1 MIMDVRQKTS
11 LPWSHHIARE
21 NMFQAHIHHQFGR
34 NVAIPTTYTPVADMG
49 IYRTPQPAAATQLRV
64 KAGGNAA
71 DTANGAGARS
81 VRLWGLNAS
90 GDEVTE
96 VLATAG
102 ASASAATTNS
112 FIRLY
117 LAEVEGSG
125 TYGTQAAGSHVANIT
140 IENAAGTEDWA
151 QIQLNGF
158 PSAST
163 GIGSITVPRNH
174 VGLLTSAQINVDGTK
189 TTDLLILKREGIL
202 QSSAPY
208 KPIKK
213 IQELLGI
220 NQSITITFDVP
231 IKFPELTDLGVLAK
245 VSNGTGAV
253 SVDMEVIMLEAET

>member
-1 MIMDVRQKTS
+1 MDVRQKTS

-34 NVAIPTTYTPVADMG
+34 NISCPTTYVPVTDIG
-49 IYRTPQPAAATQLRV
+49 VYRTPQAGAAMALRI

-71 DTANGAGARS
+71 DTAAGLGARS
-81 VRLWGLNAS
+81 VRLYGLNAL
-90 GDEVTE
+90 GDEVEE

-117 LAEVEGSG
+117 LAEVEDSG

-174 VGLLTSAQINVDGTK
+174 VGLLTSVQINVDGTK
-189 TTDLLILKREGIL
+189 TTDILILKREGIL

-213 IQELLGI
+213 IQELLGV
-220 NQSITITFDVP
+220 NRSILITFDVP
-231 IKFPELTDLGVLAK
+231 IKFPELTDIGLLAK

>member
-11 LPWSHHIARE
+11 LPWSHHIARQ

-34 NVAIPTTYTPVADMG
+34 NVACPTTYVPVSDIG
-49 IYRTPQPAAATQLRV
+49 VYITPQPAAATQLRI

-81 VRLWGLNAS
+81 VRLWGLNAA

-117 LAEVEGSG
+117 LAEVEDSG
-125 TYGTQAAGSHVANIT
+125 TYGSQSAGSHVGNIT

-174 VGLLTSAQINVDGTK
+174 VGLLTSAQINVNGTK
-189 TTDLLILKREGIL
+189 TTDILILNREGIL

-253 SVDMEVIMLEAET
+253 SVDMEVILLEAET

>member
-1 MIMDVRQKTS
+1 MDVRQKTS

-34 NVAIPTTYTPVADMG
+34 NIAVGLNYTPVSDIG
-49 IYRTPQPAAATQLRV
+49 VYRTPQPAAATQLRI

-71 DTANGAGARS
+71 DTANGSGARS
-81 VRLWGLNAS
+81 VRLWGLNAA

-96 VLATAG
+96 VIATAG
-102 ASASAATTNS
+102 ALASASTVNS
-112 FIRLY
+112 FMRLY
-117 LAEVEGSG
+117 LVEVEASG
-125 TYGTQAAGSHVANIT
+125 TYGTQALGSHAGNIT
-140 IENAAGTEDWA
+140 IENVAGTEDWA

-158 PSAST
+158 PSASS
-163 GIGSITVPRNH
+163 GIAAITVPRNH
-174 VGLLTSAQINVDGTK
+174 VGLLTSIEINVDGTK
-189 TTDLLILKREGIL
+189 TTDIIILKREGIL

-213 IQELLGI
+213 IQELIGI
-220 NQSITITFDVP
+220 NQTVLISFEVP
-231 IKFPELTDLGVLAK
+231 IKFPELTDIGLLAK

>member
-1 MIMDVRQKTS
+1 
-11 LPWSHHIARE
+11 
-21 NMFQAHIHHQFGR
+21 MFQAHIHHQFGR
-34 NVAIPTTYTPVADMG
+34 NIACPTTYTPVSDIG
-49 IYRTPQPAAATQLRV
+49 VYRTPQPANAVHLRV

-81 VRLWGLNAS
+81 VKLWGLNAS

-96 VLATAG
+96 VIATAG

-117 LAEVEGSG
+117 LAEVYESG
-125 TYGTQAAGSHVANIT
+125 TYGTQAAGSHVGNIT

-189 TTDLLILKREGIL
+189 TTDILIMKREGIL
-202 QSSAPY
+202 QAAAPY
-208 KPIKK
+208 QPIKK
-213 IQELLGI
+213 MQELIGI
-220 NQSITITFDVP
+220 TQSVTISFDVP
-231 IKFPELTDLGVLAK
+231 IKFPELTDMGVLAK

>member
-1 MIMDVRQKTS
+1 MDVRQKTS

-34 NVAIPTTYTPVADMG
+34 NIAVGLNYTPVSDIG
-49 IYRTPQPAAATQLRV
+49 VYRTPQPAAATQLRI

-81 VRLWGLNAS
+81 VRLWGLNAA

-96 VLATAG
+96 VVATAG
-102 ASASAATTNS
+102 ASASATTTNS

-117 LAEVEGSG
+117 LAEVETSG
-125 TYGTQAAGSHVANIT
+125 TYGTQTAGSHEGNIT

-174 VGLLTSAQINVDGTK
+174 VGLMSSLQINVDGTK
-189 TTDLLILKREGIL
+189 TTDVLILKREGIL
-202 QSSAPY
+202 QASAPY

-220 NQSITITFDVP
+220 NQSVLITFDVP
-231 IKFPELTDLGVLAK
+231 IKFPELTDIGLLAK

>member
-1 MIMDVRQKTS
+1 
-11 LPWSHHIARE
+11 
-21 NMFQAHIHHQFGR
+21 MFQAHIHHQFGR
-34 NVAIPTTYTPVADMG
+34 NIACPITYTPVSDIG
-49 IYRTPQPAAATQLRV
+49 VYRTPQPAAATQLRV

-90 GDEVTE
+90 GDEITE
-96 VLATAG
+96 VIATAG

-117 LAEVEGSG
+117 LAEVYGSG
-125 TYGTQAAGSHVANIT
+125 TYGTQAAGSYAGNIT

-174 VGLLTSAQINVDGTK
+174 VGLLTSVQVNVGGTK
-189 TTDLLILKREGIL
+189 TTDILILKREGIL
-202 QSSAPY
+202 QSSPPY
-208 KPIKK
+208 QPIKK
-213 IQELLGI
+213 MQELLAI
-220 NQSITITFDVP
+220 NQSTTITFDVP
-231 IKFPELTDLGVLAK
+231 IKFPELTDIGLLAK

>member
-1 MIMDVRQKTS
+1 MEIRQKNS
-11 LPWSHHIARE
+11 LPWSHHISRN

-34 NVAIPTTYTPVADMG
+34 NVACPTTYVPVSDIG
-49 IYRTPQPAAATQLRV
+49 VYRTPQPASAVQLRI

-81 VRLWGLNAS
+81 VKLWGLNAS

-96 VLATAG
+96 IIATAG
-102 ASASAATTNS
+102 ALASAATTNS

-117 LAEVEGSG
+117 LAEVYQSG
-125 TYGTQAAGSHVANIT
+125 TYGTQAAGSHVGNIT
-140 IENAAGTEDWA
+140 IENTAGTEDWA

-174 VGLLTSAQINVDGTK
+174 VGLLTSVQINVDGTK
-189 TTDLLILKREGIL
+189 TTDILIMKREGIL
-202 QSSAPY
+202 QAAAPY
-208 KPIKK
+208 QPIKK
-213 IQELLGI
+213 MQELLAI
-220 NQSITITFDVP
+220 NQSTTISFDVP
-231 IKFPELTDLGVLAK
+231 IKFPELTDIGLLAK

>member
-1 MIMDVRQKTS
+1 
-11 LPWSHHIARE
+11 
-21 NMFQAHIHHQFGR
+21 MFQAHIHHQFGR
-34 NVAIPTTYTPVADMG
+34 NIACPTTYVPVSDIG
-49 IYRTPQPAAATQLRV
+49 VYRTPQPASAVQLRI

-81 VRLWGLNAS
+81 VKLWGLNAS

-96 VLATAG
+96 IIATAG

-117 LAEVEGSG
+117 LAEVYESG
-125 TYGTQAAGSHVANIT
+125 TYGTQAAGSHAGNIT
-140 IENAAGTEDWA
+140 IENAAGNEDWA

-163 GIGSITVPRNH
+163 GIGSIAVPRNH

-189 TTDLLILKREGIL
+189 TTDILILKREGIM

-208 KPIKK
+208 QPIKK

-220 NQSITITFDVP
+220 NQSIVITFDVP
-231 IKFPELTDLGVLAK
+231 IKFPELTDMGVLAK

>member
-1 MIMDVRQKTS
+1 MEIRQKNS
-11 LPWSHHIARE
+11 LPWSHHISRG

-34 NVAIPTTYTPVADMG
+34 NISCPTTYTPVSDIG
-49 IYRTPQPAAATQLRV
+49 VYRTPQPANAVQLRI

-71 DTANGAGARS
+71 DTANGSGARS
-81 VRLWGLNAS
+81 VKLWGLNAS
-90 GDEVTE
+90 GNEVTE
-96 VLATAG
+96 VIATAG

-117 LAEVEGSG
+117 LAEVYESG
-125 TYGTQAAGSHVANIT
+125 TYGTQAAGSHAGNIT
-140 IENAAGTEDWA
+140 IERATGGEDWA

-189 TTDLLILKREGIL
+189 TTDILIMKREGIL
-202 QSSAPY
+202 QASAPY
-208 KPIKK
+208 QPIKK
-213 IQELLGI
+213 MQELIGI
-220 NQSITITFDVP
+220 TQSVTISFDVP
-231 IKFPELTDLGVLAK
+231 IKFPELTDMGVLAK